1 MAIIQCQA
9 GHFFDSLRFA
19 ECPFCKARESD
30 TSENFSLTQ
39 LNIPLA
45 DDFRVF
51 NGGSSETKTVG
62 YFDEVFNTRPVTGWL
77 VAVSGQMKGKSYE
90 IFPGR
95 NFAGTYDDMDIPL
108 TYDRKICGENHF
120 SIIYDP
126 KSISFY
132 AVAGAGGI
140 FVNSKPVIRQQ
151 KLKQGDVLQAGDTEM
166 IFIPFC
172 RKGRAWK
179 CEED

>member
-1 MAIIQCQA
+1 MAIIQCPS
-9 GHFFDSLRFA
+9 GHFFDSLRFV
-19 ECPFCKARESD
+19 ECPFCKAREND
-30 TSENFSLTQ
+30 TYEDSSLTQ
-39 LNIPLA
+39 LKIDFSDERREYE
-45 DDFRVF
+45 DD
-51 NGGSSETKTVG
+51 SDIAKTVG
-62 YFDEVFNTRPVTGWL
+62 YFDEAFETRPVAGWL

-90 IFPGR
+90 IYTGR

-126 KSISFY
+126 KSISFF

-151 KLKQGDVLQAGDTEM
+151 KLKYGDVLQAGDTEM

-179 CEED
+179 CEEN